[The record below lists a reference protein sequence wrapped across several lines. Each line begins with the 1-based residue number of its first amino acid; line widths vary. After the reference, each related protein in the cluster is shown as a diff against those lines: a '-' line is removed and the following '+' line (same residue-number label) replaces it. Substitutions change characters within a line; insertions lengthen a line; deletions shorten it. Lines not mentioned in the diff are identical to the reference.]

1 MYKCMYKCIIIIRYI
16 MIIDIIITLKIYT
29 GTLPILKAGTYEYQ
43 LTLSDVAIENEAFKP
58 GSGVRH
64 TICTVDY

>member
-1 MYKCMYKCIIIIRYI
+1 